1 MEGYITMGE
10 AFAGQKK
17 YPEAIAY
24 YRTACGDVLISA
36 ASTNGLIAITVK
48 DNGIG
53 IAADKLDEIFD
64 FTNASTRDTGN
75 ESGTGLGL
83 LLFREFIEINGGT
96 IQVQSKPGEGSA
108 FTITLK
114 TA

>member
-1 MEGYITMGE
+1 M
-10 AFAGQKK
+10 
-17 YPEAIAY
+17 AY

-48 DNGIG
+48 DNGIGIG

-83 LLFREFIEINGGT
+83 LLCREFIEINGGT